1 MVKTALNSKRKL
13 IYSIKWYAF
22 IIVQVVKFMH
32 KRVTCKWFWAIYL
45 SFHFVFGKFS
55 SAILDKDLFTVT
67 TFLLQSFFLVQF
79 FVWIILFI
87 SYDQRIRLFDGR
99 EWSPWLCSF
108 SLSFFL
114 CIRYNLW
121 GTIQIL
127 WQLFYYLNFVYLL
140 LLLFNFHDMKMNCV
154 HGKYSF
160 VSKFRSRLVV
170 YIDYIY
176 IYISIYYKYKI
187 YVMFYIVF

>member
-1 MVKTALNSKRKL
+1 MQTILSNLPFFSLCFWQIFKCNIRQRGIYCNHFSVAKL
-13 IYSIKWYAF
+13 
-22 IIVQVVKFMH
+22 
-32 KRVTCKWFWAIYL
+32 
-45 SFHFVFGKFS
+45 
-55 SAILDKDLFTVT
+55 
-67 TFLLQSFFLVQF
+67 FLVEF
-79 FVWIILFI
+79 FVWIIFLFHMTKGQGFLMKGVV
-87 SYDQRIRLFDGR
+87 SMTMFSFFLSF
-99 EWSPWLCSF
+99 F
-108 SLSFFL
+108 SLSL

-140 LLLFNFHDMKMNCV
+140 LLLLFNFHDMKMNRV

-160 VSKFRSRLVV
+160 VSKFRSRLVM
-170 YIDYIY
+170 YIDY

>member
-45 SFHFVFGKFS
+45 SFHFVFWQIFKCNIRQRLIYCNHFSVAKFFFGT
-55 SAILDKDLFTVT
+55 IFRLNYFVYFIWPKDKAFWWKGVVSMTV
-67 TFLLQSFFLVQF
+67 FFL
-79 FVWIILFI
+79 
-87 SYDQRIRLFDGR
+87 
-99 EWSPWLCSF
+99 
-108 SLSFFL
+108 SLSLFL

-140 LLLFNFHDMKMNCV
+140 LLLFNFHDMKMNT
-154 HGKYSF
+154 
-160 VSKFRSRLVV
+160 VSMANILLCPSSEV
-170 YIDYIY
+170 D
-176 IYISIYYKYKI
+176 
-187 YVMFYIVF
+187 

>member
-1 MVKTALNSKRKL
+1 MKGVMQTILSNLPFFSLCFWQIFKCNIRQRGIYCNHFSVAKL
-13 IYSIKWYAF
+13 
-22 IIVQVVKFMH
+22 
-32 KRVTCKWFWAIYL
+32 
-45 SFHFVFGKFS
+45 
-55 SAILDKDLFTVT
+55 
-67 TFLLQSFFLVQF
+67 FLVEF
-79 FVWIILFI
+79 FVWIIFLFHMTKGQGFLMEG
-87 SYDQRIRLFDGR
+87 SGLHDYVLF
-99 EWSPWLCSF
+99 
-108 SLSFFL
+108 LSFFFLSLSL

-140 LLLFNFHDMKMNCV
+140 LLLFNFHDMKMNRV

-160 VSKFRSRLVV
+160 VSKFRSRLVM
-170 YIDYIY
+170 YIDY

>member
-22 IIVQVVKFMH
+22 IIVQVVKLMH

-79 FVWIILFI
+79 FVWIIFFI
-87 SYDQRIRLFDGR
+87 SYDQRTRLFDGR

-108 SLSFFL
+108 SLSLFL
-114 CIRYNLW
+114 SLYQVQSMRDNTDLV
-121 GTIQIL
+121 TI
-127 WQLFYYLNFVYLL
+127 V
-140 LLLFNFHDMKMNCV
+140 LLF
-154 HGKYSF
+154 
-160 VSKFRSRLVV
+160 KFC
-170 YIDYIY
+170 IFI
-176 IYISIYYKYKI
+176 IIII
-187 YVMFYIVF
+187 

>member
-79 FVWIILFI
+79 FVWIIFFI
-87 SYDQRIRLFDGR
+87 SYDQRTRLFDGR

-108 SLSFFL
+108 SLSLSLFL

-140 LLLFNFHDMKMNCV
+140 LLLFNFHDMKMNT
-154 HGKYSF
+154 
-160 VSKFRSRLVV
+160 VSMANILLCPSSEV
-170 YIDYIY
+170 D
-176 IYISIYYKYKI
+176 
-187 YVMFYIVF
+187 

>member
-67 TFLLQSFFLVQF
+67 TFLLQSFFWYNFSFELF
-79 FVWIILFI
+79 FLFHMTKGQGFLMEG
-87 SYDQRIRLFDGR
+87 SGLHDCVL
-99 EWSPWLCSF
+99 
-108 SLSFFL
+108 SLSLSLFL

-140 LLLFNFHDMKMNCV
+140 LLLFNFHDMKMNT
-154 HGKYSF
+154 
-160 VSKFRSRLVV
+160 VSMANILLCPSSEV
-170 YIDYIY
+170 D
-176 IYISIYYKYKI
+176 
-187 YVMFYIVF
+187 

>member
-45 SFHFVFGKFS
+45 SFHFVFWQIFKCNIRQRLIYCNHFS
-55 SAILDKDLFTVT
+55 VAK
-67 TFLLQSFFLVQF
+67 FFLVQF

-108 SLSFFL
+108 SLSLSFSVS
-114 CIRYNLW
+114 
-121 GTIQIL
+121 GTIYEGQ
-127 WQLFYYLNFVYLL
+127 YRSC
-140 LLLFNFHDMKMNCV
+140 DNC
-154 HGKYSF
+154 F
-160 VSKFRSRLVV
+160 
-170 YIDYIY
+170 II
-176 IYISIYYKYKI
+176 
-187 YVMFYIVF
+187 